1 MSSCMCVRGVCVCD
15 KGVCMGVCVGAGIC
29 VGVNGGYTEKSH
41 DLLRDEGNGAV
52 TGGRKKK
59 TKGPIFFLFPCFL
72 N

>member
-1 MSSCMCVRGVCVCD
+1 MY
-15 KGVCMGVCVGAGIC
+15 GVCVGAGIC